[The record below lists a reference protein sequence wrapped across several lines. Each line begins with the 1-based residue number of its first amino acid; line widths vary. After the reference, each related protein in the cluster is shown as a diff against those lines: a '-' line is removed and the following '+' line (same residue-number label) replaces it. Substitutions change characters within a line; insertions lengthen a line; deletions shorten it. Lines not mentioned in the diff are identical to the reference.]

1 MVGMMDRT
9 QDRALAETRAS
20 VELHCGL
27 AEVSRRL
34 LTLAGEERT
43 KGPWTPLRL
52 AWASGVAHMLAA
64 VSSGLVKRNVREG
77 RSELLSELSNVAD
90 GASNPTPLLDVEW
103 ASALGCGGP
112 NVFGTKGEALFS
124 QSGNCTTDGRPFGV
138 DTSRGS
144 VWLPP
149 NFPTGGLG
157 LETSALETC
166 ASTQSEA
173 SRRPQSTARLEVV
186 DRTKIT
192 CPGCG
197 GGRGCSHCG
206 YRGWVWHSLVDCP
219 LCHSAVSVV
228 DGEPE
233 LCDCQ
238 KYQQAREE
246 DVR

>member
-1 MVGMMDRT
+1 MVVMMDRT

-20 VELHCGL
+20 VELYCGL

-34 LTLAGEERT
+34 LTLASEGRT
-43 KGPWTPLRL
+43 RGPWTPSRL
-52 AWASGVAHMLAA
+52 AWASGVAHTLAA
-64 VSSGLVKRNVREG
+64 VSSGLVKRTVREG

-90 GASNPTPLLDVEW
+90 GASNPTPLLDLEW

-112 NVFGTKGEALFS
+112 NVFGKGEALFF

-138 DTSRGS
+138 DSSRGS

-157 LETSALETC
+157 LETSPAALETC

-173 SRRPQSTARLEVV
+173 SRRRPEV

-228 DGEPE
+228 NGETE